1 MIAYSGVAA
10 SAKGELWG
18 GSVAVKRSLV
28 RRFRL
33 AHDERG
39 QVMALVV
46 IALIPLLGMAGL
58 ALDIGY
64 AYYSQRTLQSSADAA
79 ALAGAAQ
86 LPDLTG
92 ASTVAAQYGS
102 TPGSKNAITSGGVT
116 GLTQAISEKCVTT
129 LPGCGPDNAV
139 VVDESGNAST
149 FFLRIFGVNQ
159 IAIHAR
165 ATACGPCADRP
176 ADIVLV
182 FDRTGSMCWTWSG
195 APDPSCTK
203 LNDAKSGME
212 TLLSAL
218 DPTLDRVA
226 LAVLPPVA
234 SGKSNCSTS
243 DDTAYNST
251 SSKYVLVPLTSTY
264 QTNGVL
270 DHSTPIVSAID
281 CLQAGGSTSYATALE
296 QAQAELA
303 KDGRSTALHY
313 IVFFTDGAANTGP
326 SYYPNS
332 SPYRQQ
338 PCQQGVTSASTIKAA
353 GTTIFGIGY
362 TLNGVGGTSNLCYS
376 YTGANESP
384 AITAYTAVSEISSR
398 PDTFFDNE
406 SVDGLDAVFS
416 AVATRI
422 TGPRLIPNDQP

>member
-1 MIAYSGVAA
+1 
-10 SAKGELWG
+10 
-18 GSVAVKRSLV
+18 VAVKLSLV
-28 RRFRL
+28 HRSKRL
-33 AHDERG
+33 AARCSRRLARDEGG

-92 ASTVAAQYGS
+92 ASSVATQYGA
-102 TPGSKNAITSGGVT
+102 TAGGKNAITSAGVSGVT
-116 GLTQAISEKCVTT
+116 QTITERCVTSA
-129 LPGCGPDNAV
+129 PGCGPDNAV
-139 VVDESGNAST
+139 VVDESASATT
-149 FFLRIFGVNQ
+149 FFLRIFGINQ
-159 IAIHAR
+159 LPIHVR

-195 APDPSCTK
+195 ANDPSCTK
-203 LNDAKSGME
+203 LNNAKSGME

-218 DPTLDRVA
+218 DPTLDRAA
-226 LAVLPPVA
+226 LVVLPPVA
-234 SGKSNCSTS
+234 SGKSNCSAS
-243 DDTAYNST
+243 DDTAYNSL
-251 SSKYVLVPLTSTY
+251 SSKYVLVPLTSNY
-264 QTNGVL
+264 QQNGVL
-270 DHSTPIVSAID
+270 DHSSSIVSSID

-296 QAQAELA
+296 QAQAEIA
-303 KDGRSTALHY
+303 KDGRPGALHY

-326 SYYPNS
+326 TYYPTT
-332 SPYRQQ
+332 SPYRKQ
-338 PCQQGVTSASTIKAA
+338 PCHQGVTSASTIKAA
-353 GTTIFGIGY
+353 NTTIFGIGY
-362 TLNGVGGTSNLCYS
+362 TLMGVGGTSNRCFS
-376 YTGANESP
+376 YTGADESP
-384 AITAYTAVSEISSR
+384 AITAYTAVSQISSR

-406 SVDGLDAVFS
+406 SVDGLDAVFA